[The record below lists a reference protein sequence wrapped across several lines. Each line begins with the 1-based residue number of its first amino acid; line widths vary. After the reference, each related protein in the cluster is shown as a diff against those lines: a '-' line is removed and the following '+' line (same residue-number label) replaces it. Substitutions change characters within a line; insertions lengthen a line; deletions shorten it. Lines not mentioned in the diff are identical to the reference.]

1 MIDSMGLKLI
11 TILPSSWSFTLL
23 RKVLVGAIIAGP
35 FLLGGVHG
43 FVISNAPMWVSL
55 LVMFVLGQYFIFKGA
70 MRYRQDKALS

>member
-43 FVISNAPMWVSL
+43 FV
-55 LVMFVLGQYFIFKGA
+55 LGKDFIFKVA